1 MTEPRPPLDREAR
14 RAARARIQRLSRLPF
29 LYDFALQGRGPAA
42 VATLVQV
49 VLAIALGILGCY
61 LVTGDPL
68 PRYGALAV
76 LAAAVLL
83 QAVSRYLNARA
94 GRR

>member
-14 RAARARIQRLSRLPF
+14 RAARARLQRLSRLPF
-29 LYDFALQGRGPAA
+29 LYDFALRGSGSAA
-42 VATLVQV
+42 LATLVQV
-49 VLAIALGILGCY
+49 VLAIGLAVLGCY
-61 LVTGDPL
+61 LVTGEPL
-68 PRYGALAV
+68 PRYGALAALGV
-76 LAAAVLL
+76 AVLL